1 MYYVKIKDDFDHEIT
16 VEVLLEVYQ
25 VFDDER
31 KLLERERYEHRKH
44 WDKRGIEDYILA
56 DHSTALSESAEEI
69 FFCRETFREIRE
81 VLKTCTSVQR
91 KRFILHF
98 FDGNSYAKIAG
109 MQNCTPA
116 TVHKSIQAV
125 QKKLENI
132 PCHHKSLKYST
143 NPNPSPIGNRF
154 GLCVFGA
161 GNRT

>member
-98 FDGNSYAKIAG
+98 FDGNSYAKNRNAKLHSRHRTQIHTGCAEK
-109 MQNCTPA
+109 A
-116 TVHKSIQAV
+116 
-125 QKKLENI
+125 KKY
-132 PCHHKSLKYST
+132 PMSS
-143 NPNPSPIGNRF
+143 
-154 GLCVFGA
+154 
-161 GNRT
+161 